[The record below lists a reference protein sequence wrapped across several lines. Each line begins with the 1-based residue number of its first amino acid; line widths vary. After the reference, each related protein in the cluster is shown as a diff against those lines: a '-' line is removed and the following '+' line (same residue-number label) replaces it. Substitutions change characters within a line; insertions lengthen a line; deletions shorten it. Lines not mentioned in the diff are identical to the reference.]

1 MNTLVLLSGVAG
13 SGKSSFAKEY
23 FKDAK
28 VISSDEI
35 RYSLTSS
42 YHILLKDMNIVYDK
56 MIEETNDL
64 FKSNKDITIVL
75 DSTFLDDSR
84 REYFLS
90 RIKGQDKT
98 ILIMLRV
105 PLEEIIRRNKNRKE
119 DKVVPEQV
127 IREMYSRFNYPKQ
140 ENISHYDEIKEY
152 NW

>member
-42 YHILLKDMNIVYDK
+42 YHILLKDMNIVYDM

-64 FKSNKDITIVL
+64 FESNKDITIVL

-127 IREMYSRFNYPKQ
+127 IREMYSRFSYPKQ

>member
-42 YHILLKDMNIVYDK
+42 YNILLKDMNIVYDK

-90 RIKGQDKT
+90 RIRGQDKT

-127 IREMYSRFNYPKQ
+127 IREMYSRFSYPKQ

>member
-119 DKVVPEQV
+119 DKVVPLEV
-127 IREMYSRFNYPKQ
+127 IREMYSRFSYPKQ

>member
-64 FKSNKDITIVL
+64 FESNKDITIVL

-90 RIKGQDKT
+90 RIKGQDNT

-127 IREMYSRFNYPKQ
+127 IREMYSRFSYPKQ

>member
-13 SGKSSFAKEY
+13 SGKSRFAKEY

-28 VISSDEI
+28 IISSDEI

-42 YHILLKDMNIVYDK
+42 YHVLLKDMNIVYDK

-64 FKSNKDITIVL
+64 FKSNKDLTIVL

-98 ILIMLRV
+98 ILIMLKV

-119 DKVVPEQV
+119 DKVVPIEV
-127 IREMYSRFNYPKQ
+127 IRDMYSRFSYPKK

>member
-64 FKSNKDITIVL
+64 FESNKDITIVL

-119 DKVVPEQV
+119 DKAVPEQV
-127 IREMYSRFNYPKQ
+127 IREMYSRFSYPKQ

>member
-64 FKSNKDITIVL
+64 FESNKDIIIVL

-127 IREMYSRFNYPKQ
+127 IREMYSRFSYPKQ

>member
-56 MIEETNDL
+56 MIEETNGL
-64 FKSNKDITIVL
+64 FESNKDITIVL

-127 IREMYSRFNYPKQ
+127 IREMYSRFSYPKQ

>member
-13 SGKSSFAKEY
+13 SGKSSFARAY

-42 YHILLKDMNIVYDK
+42 YHILLNDMNIVYDK

-64 FKSNKDITIVL
+64 FKSNKDITVVL

-105 PLEEIIRRNKNRKE
+105 ALEEIIRRNNNRKE
-119 DKVVPEQV
+119 DKVVPIDV
-127 IREMYSRFNYPKQ
+127 IKEMYSRFSYPEQ

>member
-42 YHILLKDMNIVYDK
+42 YHVLLKDMNIVYDK
-56 MIEETNDL
+56 MIEETNDF

-127 IREMYSRFNYPKQ
+127 IKEMYSRFSYPKQ

>member
-23 FKDAK
+23 FKGAK

-127 IREMYSRFNYPKQ
+127 IREMYSRFSYPKQ

>member
-13 SGKSSFAKEY
+13 SGKSSFVKEY

-64 FKSNKDITIVL
+64 FESNKDITIVL

-127 IREMYSRFNYPKQ
+127 IREMYSRFSYPKQ

>member
-64 FKSNKDITIVL
+64 FESNKDITIVL

-119 DKVVPEQV
+119 DKAVPEQV
-127 IREMYSRFNYPKQ
+127 IREMYSSFSYPKQ